1 MAFCSSILKVDY
13 LCWAAC
19 QNDNQHNRSMQFHL
33 KLIDWKNI
41 PATAGCTC
49 VFFFFAKQ
57 YKLELNALWDCAAGL
72 NSLHCFAMFLWN
84 SNNPLIWEIGCFLI
98 RCVTR
103 FILRDLFCAFL
114 TTYNQHQW
122 ENYLNPQLCNKMH
135 SFKKRQKKEFWQA

>member
-13 LCWAAC
+13 LCWAAG
-19 QNDNQHNRSMQFHL
+19 QNDNQHNRNMQFHL
-33 KLIDWKNI
+33 KLIDWCIIKNI

-49 VFFFFAKQ
+49 FFFFAEQ

-84 SNNPLIWEIGCFLI
+84 GNNPQIWEIGSFLI

-103 FILRDLFCAFL
+103 LILRDLFCAFL
-114 TTYNQHQW
+114 TTYNQHQG
-122 ENYLNPQLCNKMH
+122 ENYLIFCNKMH
-135 SFKKRQKKEFWQA
+135 S